1 MATRYSTRSRR
12 AGGSATAEPA
22 VGGLTAPGASAPEVA
37 ARFEA
42 SEFRAWLDQLVDACS
57 EPGRVV
63 VVTGPSGSGKSVICE
78 ALRDEIEA
86 PRSVVS
92 VCAGTVNAPY
102 AAVLTAVLGA
112 FGFKVEPGTTVQ
124 VMAELI
130 AHHAADATVPSR
142 QCVVVV
148 DDADELP
155 MRDLHALLGLI
166 DSTGL
171 TLVVSGPPDLVPVI
185 ERLAQQ
191 FALDWRELRLDSL
204 EQDDVNAY
212 LAWRE
217 ARDRLRPGRSPHPA
231 GTAAARSGA
240 RSQGAFADILASLRA
255 KFAAAREPA
264 ASGPPGPFGF
274 PIRHLVI
281 LGALLV
287 VLLLVYV
294 VGQFAEEVAT
304 TATTTQRIETL
315 EMPPLP
321 AQPESDSAGSGAVP
335 DDAAGGGDSRTVDL
349 AVPDRTAGSDELGAA
364 AVAPVPRPIIARPS
378 AAVPAGQP
386 DEVTGQPGTAPV
398 APARAAPPAPVA
410 AAPAGRAADGAASS
424 PSTPAPRP
432 AAPAAA
438 PAAPAQPVARAATT
452 GTRDAGWILAQPGD
466 AYTLQLVS
474 LSSPE
479 RVRAYLA
486 QQPDA
491 GAFATYRL
499 MRNGQLFHVV
509 IYGSFPSKAQAD
521 QAAARLPASVGNVQ
535 PWVRQFAQ
543 VQASVRTTA
552 QQ

>member
-1 MATRYSTRSRR
+1 MARRYSTRSRR

-22 VGGLTAPGASAPEVA
+22 VGGLTAPGTSAPEVA

-42 SEFRAWLDQLVDACS
+42 SDFRAWLDQLVDACS
-57 EPGRVV
+57 APGRVV

-78 ALRDEIEA
+78 ALRDEVEP
-86 PRSVVS
+86 PRSVVGI
-92 VCAGTVNAPY
+92 CAGTVNAPY
-102 AAVLTAVLGA
+102 AVVLAAVLGA

-130 AHHAADATVPSR
+130 AHHAADAAVPSR
-142 QCVVVV
+142 QCVVVI

-185 ERLAQQ
+185 ERFAQQ

-204 EQDDVNAY
+204 DQDDVNAY

-217 ARDRLRPGRSPHPA
+217 ARDRLRPGRGGQP
-231 GTAAARSGA
+231 AAATRSGSGTPDFLA
-240 RSQGAFADILASLRA
+240 GMLASVRSRLA
-255 KFAAAREPA
+255 SAPEPA
-264 ASGPPGPFGF
+264 AAAPAGPFGF

-294 VGQFAEEVAT
+294 IGQFAEEVAT
-304 TATTTQRIETL
+304 TATTTQRVETL

-321 AQPESDSAGSGAVP
+321 AQPESSGTEDAALRSAPAGSEDTRA
-335 DDAAGGGDSRTVDL
+335 VDL
-349 AVPDRTAGSDELGAA
+349 AVPDRAAGAQQQDAEPVAA
-364 AVAPVPRPIIARPS
+364 APRPIIARPS
-378 AAVPAGQP
+378 AATPVGQQA
-386 DEVTGQPGTAPV
+386 EVTGQPSTPTAV
-398 APARAAPPAPVA
+398 APAPA
-410 AAPAGRAADGAASS
+410 AASR
-424 PSTPAPRP
+424 TPAPASP
-432 AAPAAA
+432 AASAPAPAAA
-438 PAAPAQPVARAATT
+438 PAAPAQPAARAASAA
-452 GTRDAGWILAQPGD
+452 TRDAGWILAQPGD

-491 GAFATYRL
+491 ASFATYRL

-509 IYGSFPSKAQAD
+509 IYGSFASKAQAD
-521 QAAARLPASVGNVQ
+521 QAAARLPASVGNIQ

-552 QQ
+552 Q